1 MMDWQL
7 AARGETGFDDD
18 TAAACSRILR
28 QCLRVGEKS
37 RIGDGKIL
45 ERWKKDGFRPKLQ
58 SCRMMLTMQFGLG
71 FRHWQI

>member
-37 RIGDGKIL
+37 RIGDGN
-45 ERWKKDGFRPKLQ
+45 WKDSRKMEKGWI
-58 SCRMMLTMQFGLG
+58 SS
-71 FRHWQI
+71 

>member
-37 RIGDGKIL
+37 RIGEMEM
-45 ERWKKDGFRPKLQ
+45 ERLYRKMEK
-58 SCRMMLTMQFGLG
+58 RMDFVLNCN
-71 FRHWQI
+71 HVE

>member
-18 TAAACSRILR
+18 TAAACSRISILR

-37 RIGDGKIL
+37 RIGEMEM
-45 ERWKKDGFRPKLQ
+45 ERF
-58 SCRMMLTMQFGLG
+58 
-71 FRHWQI
+71 